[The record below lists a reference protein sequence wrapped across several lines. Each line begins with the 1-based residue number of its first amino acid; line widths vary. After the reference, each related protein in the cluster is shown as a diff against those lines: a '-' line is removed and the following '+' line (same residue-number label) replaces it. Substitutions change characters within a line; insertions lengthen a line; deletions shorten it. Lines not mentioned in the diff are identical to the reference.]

1 MSKSDSMVSEI
12 GYKHAC
18 RIYKDQAG
26 HQYHRPDAQ
35 QSYVRNNAWHLLD
48 KGGALLAVVFA
59 DSLRCVF
66 GPALLAWS
74 RQLSAGM
81 PAPGA

>member
-1 MSKSDSMVSEI
+1 VNNQTSIVPEFSYRDASM
-12 GYKHAC
+12 
-18 RIYKDQAG
+18 IYKDQAG
-26 HQYHRPDAQ
+26 HQFHRPDKGL
-35 QSYVRNNAWHLLD
+35 SYYRGGAWHLLD
-48 KGGALLAVVFA
+48 KDGALHAVVFA

-81 PAPGA
+81 PAPRR